1 MARTTTKIVVS
12 KLIEALEAK
21 RAELVAVNEALEREI
36 QEELATLA
44 SRQITALEDAISEVL
59 DGKIVTTHRYH
70 RDDLPENE
78 YQLELP
84 TPPYRHK
91 QEVDKY
97 DQALSILR
105 LADPSSE
112 QLIPHDGDFAR
123 LLR

>member
-21 RAELVAVNEALEREI
+21 RAELVAVNEGLEREI
-36 QEELATLA
+36 QEELATLER
-44 SRQITALEDAISEVL
+44 RQIEALEDAITAAL
-59 DGKIVTTHRYH
+59 DGKVVTQHRYH
-70 RDDLPENE
+70 RDDTPENE
-78 YQLELP
+78 HQLELP
-84 TPPYRHK
+84 SPPYRHK
-91 QEVDKY
+91 AEVDKY
-97 DQALSILR
+97 DQALTILR